1 MGLDLIPIEIDVY
14 FGMQTDGSA
23 EVSWHTSWWVCTDI
37 TFKDLVQKCNNS
49 VMEEYPDTNLLEYT
63 LIINMASGAVV
74 NETNIGAVMRTA
86 KARGDKFMPLY
97 NRTRFSLACAPI

>member
-74 NETNIGAVMRTA
+74 NETNIGADPFFTSMCSNIGEYA
-86 KARGDKFMPLY
+86 FGFDKIINM
-97 NRTRFSLACAPI
+97 SI